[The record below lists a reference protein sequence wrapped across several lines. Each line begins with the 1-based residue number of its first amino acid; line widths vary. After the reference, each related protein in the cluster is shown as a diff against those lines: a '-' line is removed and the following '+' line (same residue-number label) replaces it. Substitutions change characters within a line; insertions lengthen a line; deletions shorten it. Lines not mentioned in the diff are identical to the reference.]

1 MSQSRMIRYTCPY
14 CGKTFE
20 TEIYDSV
27 TADTDE
33 DLRDRCVSGDLFRIS
48 CPKCKREF
56 MIQYPLVYVD
66 RRHRFVIWLKEEE
79 PGAETV
85 KALAGPLAPAGF
97 RLRRVTTLQ
106 EFVEKIQIFEDEV
119 DDRLVELAKYDS
131 LIEFIDNRKGTAEDV
146 TSIDY
151 QKTEN
156 GFLLFYTIS
165 DYLVFFTT
173 ICCQARKRKVRL
185 YGIAPMQDH
194 FHLMADA
201 ERREA
206 VCDFMR
212 DSTSQYALN
221 LNASLHSSGKIF
233 HKAFGCAQKKGS
245 KAIRTCA
252 SYLYNNAGEKKLCS
266 RAEDYRWTFLAYAKS
281 KHPFSEPLVHKDASR
296 AFRRII
302 KMVDYYS
309 KAGVPLEYNWLGRWF
324 SELDGVERQQL
335 IDYIIVSYNCIDYEK
350 LFSYYD
356 NSYDTACLAFARHAS
371 FNSSF
376 SFDALC
382 VFCVTHSLS
391 VHTRRFPA
399 FSR

>member
-27 TADTDE
+27 AADTDE

-156 GFLLFYTIS
+156 GVMKINVRTADKGMSFLIPVSMVEEELN
-165 DYLVFFTT
+165 
-173 ICCQARKRKVRL
+173 
-185 YGIAPMQDH
+185 QD
-194 FHLMADA
+194 AD
-201 ERREA
+201 RYA
-206 VCDFMR
+206 VD
-212 DSTSQYALN
+212 DSTFPVI
-221 LNASLHSSGKIF
+221 NADWIISLFQEPEGTF
-233 HKAFGCAQKKGS
+233 
-245 KAIRTCA
+245 A
-252 SYLYNNAGEKKLCS
+252 S
-266 RAEDYRWTFLAYAKS
+266 
-281 KHPFSEPLVHKDASR
+281 
-296 AFRRII
+296 
-302 KMVDYYS
+302 
-309 KAGVPLEYNWLGRWF
+309 
-324 SELDGVERQQL
+324 
-335 IDYIIVSYNCIDYEK
+335 
-350 LFSYYD
+350 
-356 NSYDTACLAFARHAS
+356 
-371 FNSSF
+371 
-376 SFDALC
+376 
-382 VFCVTHSLS
+382 
-391 VHTRRFPA
+391 
-399 FSR
+399 